1 MRCLLIFF
9 AFLLC
14 LCISG
19 QEYTLEHDKA
29 TELLGN
35 LYKDVKYREREISY
49 HAIVS
54 TGAATVEVYINGY
67 PIHQEKAVVGQ
78 SGRTGGSNPINE
90 CILKSGEQNWE
101 VRVYP
106 AYNSDGT
113 QQAQLS
119 KEARFT
125 IRLDKLRFND
135 NGVDNLSDP
144 VILLETPKAFE
155 VSATGNTEETYKDAG
170 KPMMIY
176 KGTFNADVPYI
187 LKGWGDSVDLTKEDK
202 SLLEKELVVKYKE
215 LWDLLDKRQTD
226 LLAEKIL
233 NREKEISQALFYT
246 KDENDNYLKT
256 FFDKFGK
263 EEKKMKPLENYKMV
277 FYGNK
282 MVALVSNDPVYK
294 YYPVLRANYGENGRK
309 MLSYIMVFHRPKVG
323 RPLEIIR

>member
-1 MRCLLIFF
+1 MRCLPIFF
-9 AFLLC
+9 TFLLC
-14 LCISG
+14 LYISG
-19 QEYTLEHDKA
+19 QGHKIEHDKA
-29 TELLGN
+29 TELLGD
-35 LYKDVKYREREISY
+35 LYKDVKYREREVSY

-90 CILKSGEQNWE
+90 CILKSGEQTWE

-106 AYNSDGT
+106 VYNSDGT

-119 KEARFT
+119 KEVRFT

-135 NGVDNLSDP
+135 NGVHNLADP
-144 VILLETPKAFE
+144 VILMETPKAFE

-176 KGTFNADVPYI
+176 KGTFNADVPYT
-187 LKGWGDSVDLTKEDK
+187 LKGWESSLDLTKEDK
-202 SLLEKELVVKYKE
+202 NLLEKELLEKYKE

-233 NREKEISQALFYT
+233 NREKEISQVLFYT

-263 EEKKMKPLENYKMV
+263 EGKKMKPLGNYKMV

-294 YYPVLRANYGENGRK
+294 DYPVLRANYGEDGRK
-309 MLSYIMVFHRPKVG
+309 MLSYIMVFHRPKAG
-323 RPLEIIR
+323 APLEIIR